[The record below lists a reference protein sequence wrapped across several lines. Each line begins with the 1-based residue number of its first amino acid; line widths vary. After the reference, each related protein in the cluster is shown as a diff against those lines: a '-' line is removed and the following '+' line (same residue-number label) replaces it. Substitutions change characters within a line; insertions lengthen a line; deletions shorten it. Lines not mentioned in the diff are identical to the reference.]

1 MAEQDCILKTYGGS
15 ADRPPL
21 LINHKRNQKRKI
33 MKNNRFRIFVINPGS
48 TSTKLAL
55 FENNIKILET
65 SVTHDA
71 EVLNSFPMPNDQ
83 LDYRMGVIKDFV
95 DKNDIELDNIDA
107 FVGRGGGCYPVPS
120 GTFEVNDLLLNDI
133 RKNVGRTI
141 HPSILGVQLAYEM
154 QQKYGGRL
162 FMVDPIC
169 VDEYTDVARV
179 TGVKGLER
187 RAESHALNLRGTAM
201 KHCKIHGMDYKKSS
215 LVVAHIDGGITIAA
229 QKNGKQIDCN
239 QGAGGEGPFTA
250 TRTGSLPLME
260 VLDYFKDHTVEE
272 MRHLCTGTGGFV
284 SHFGTADADEVYMR
298 VLDGNEEAKVVWEA
312 LCYNIV
318 KYIGSMAAVLQGN
331 VDGILITGRYT
342 RFRGLI
348 DYIRKYTGWIAPIY
362 VYENEVEQEA
372 MCAGALRVLRGE
384 EKAKVYTGKGMV
396 R

>member
-1 MAEQDCILKTYGGS
+1 
-15 ADRPPL
+15 
-21 LINHKRNQKRKI
+21 
-33 MKNNRFRIFVINPGS
+33 MKNNRLRIFVINPGS

-71 EVLNSFPMPNDQ
+71 EVLNSFAMPNDQ
-83 LDYRMGVIKDFV
+83 LGYRMEVIKDFV
-95 DKNDIELDNIDA
+95 EKNDIELDNIDA
-107 FVGRGGGCYPVPS
+107 FVGRGGGCYPVAS
-120 GTFEVNDLLLNDI
+120 GTFEVNDILLNDI
-133 RKNVGRTI
+133 RNNVGRTI

-201 KHCKIHGMDYKKSS
+201 KHCKMHGMDHRDAC

-229 QKNGKQIDCN
+229 HDHGRQVDCN
-239 QGAGGEGPFTA
+239 QAAGGEGPFTA

-260 VLDYFKDHTVEE
+260 VLEYFRDHTIEE
-272 MRHLCTGTGGFV
+272 MKHLCTGTGGFV
-284 SHFGTADADEVYMR
+284 SHFGTSDADDVYAR
-298 VLDGNEEAKVVWEA
+298 VLSGDKRAALVWEA
-312 LCYNIV
+312 LGYNIV
-318 KYIGSMAAVLQGN
+318 KYIGSMATVLKGN

-342 RFRGLI
+342 RFSSLI
-348 DYIRKYTGWIAPIY
+348 DYIREYTEWIAPVY

-384 EKAKVYTGKGMV
+384 EEPKVYTGADMV
-396 R
+396 RRGI

>member
-1 MAEQDCILKTYGGS
+1 
-15 ADRPPL
+15 
-21 LINHKRNQKRKI
+21 
-33 MKNNRFRIFVINPGS
+33 MKNNKFRIFVINPGS

-55 FENNIKILET
+55 FENNTKILQT
-65 SVTHDA
+65 SVSHDA
-71 EVLNSFPMPNDQ
+71 EVLNSFPAANDQ
-83 LDYRMGVIKDFV
+83 LDYRMEVIRNFV
-95 DKNDIELDNIDA
+95 EKNDIELDNIDA

-120 GTFEVNDLLLNDI
+120 GTFEVNDLLLSDI
-133 RKNVGRTI
+133 RNNVGRTI

-201 KHCKIHGMDYKKSS
+201 KHCKIHGMEYSRS
-215 LVVAHIDGGITIAA
+215 NLIVAHIDGGITIAA
-229 QKNGKQIDCN
+229 QKNGRQVDCN

-260 VLDYFKDHTVEE
+260 VLDYFEDHTIEE

-284 SHFGTADADEVYMR
+284 SHFGTSDADEVYAR
-298 VLDGNEEAKVVWEA
+298 VLDGDKDAQLVWEA

-318 KYIGSMAAVLQGN
+318 KYIGSMAVVLQGK

-348 DYIRKYTGWIAPIY
+348 DYIRQYTGWIAPVYI
-362 VYENEVEQEA
+362 YENEVEQEA

-384 EKAKVYTGKGMV
+384 EEARVYTGKDMIK
-396 R
+396 

>member
-1 MAEQDCILKTYGGS
+1 
-15 ADRPPL
+15 
-21 LINHKRNQKRKI
+21 

-95 DKNDIELDNIDA
+95 EKNDIELDNIDA

-133 RKNVGRTI
+133 RNNVGRTI

-187 RAESHALNLRGTAM
+187 RTESHALNLRGTAM
-201 KHCKIHGMDYKKSS
+201 KHCKIHGMDYKKSN

-284 SHFGTADADEVYMR
+284 SHFGTSDATVEEMRHLCTGTGGFVSHFGTSDADEVYMR
-298 VLDGNEEAKVVWEA
+298 VLDGDEDARLVWEA

-318 KYIGSMAAVLQGN
+318 KYIGSMATVLKGK

-348 DYIRKYTGWIAPIY
+348 DYIREYTGWIAPIY
-362 VYENEVEQEA
+362 IYENEVEQEA